1 MLRYIVIIVG
11 LMVAVVAL
19 VLIVGSALPEKHT
32 VTREATYRATPEQL
46 FTLIRNV
53 SDYPSWQK
61 SSSRVEVLP
70 DVDGKPRFRETNS
83 GQAITY
89 ALSDIVPN
97 RRMMSIIVDSKLPF
111 GGSWTYELIP
121 GAAHDLTTLRITE
134 DGEVYNPVF
143 RFVSKYVMGHSATI
157 DKYLASVATRYPR
170 LPASD

>member
-1 MLRYIVIIVG
+1 MLRYIVMIVG
-11 LMVAVVAL
+11 LLVVLIAV

-32 VTREATYRATPEQL
+32 VTREARYRATPEQL

-61 SSSRVEVLP
+61 AVSKVEMLP
-70 DVDGKPRFRETNS
+70 DVDGKPRMRETNS

-89 ALSDIVPN
+89 ELSNIVPN
-97 RRMMSIIVDSKLPF
+97 QGMVSRIADAKLPF
-111 GGSWTYELIP
+111 GGSWTYEIAP
-121 GAAHDLTTLRITE
+121 GATHDLTTLRITE
-134 DGEVYNPVF
+134 DGEVYNPVY

-157 DKYLASVATRYPR
+157 DKYLQAVATRYPR